1 MSVPPRYLRCGPCG
15 SWLKIGLD
23 GVYRHPRGD
32 GARCNQLLASKIFTA
47 AKHGRV
53 LASPLLASGKNEG
66 QLCLF
71 CQEPIG
77 DSPSGL
83 CNGCLIIEAGAE

>member
-32 GARCNQLLASKIFTA
+32 GARCNQLLAGKVRSIRD
-47 AKHGRV
+47 HGRIP
-53 LASPLLASGKNEG
+53 ARPLRKSVV
-66 QLCLF
+66 
-71 CQEPIG
+71 
-77 DSPSGL
+77 
-83 CNGCLIIEAGAE
+83 